1 MEESDRLSA
10 MRHILFPTL
19 LVAAIYLGMLLVDI
33 SCPIKLLTGISCPGC
48 GMTRA
53 WLHLLHGDLSGAFS
67 YHPLFWI
74 PALLPLSAWISPQ
87 RRELLFW
94 LLLGL
99 VLSVWLIRF
108 FLPADP
114 AVTFAPQNGLLA
126 QWIGQIC

>member
-10 MRHILFPTL
+10 MRQILFPTL
-19 LVAAIYLGMLLVDI
+19 LVTALYLLMLLCGI

-53 WLHLLHGDLSGAFS
+53 WLHLLHGDFFGAFS
-67 YHPLFWI
+67 YHPLFWL
-74 PALLPLSAWISPQ
+74 PAFLPLSVWISPQ

-126 QWIGQIC
+126 QWIGQIR